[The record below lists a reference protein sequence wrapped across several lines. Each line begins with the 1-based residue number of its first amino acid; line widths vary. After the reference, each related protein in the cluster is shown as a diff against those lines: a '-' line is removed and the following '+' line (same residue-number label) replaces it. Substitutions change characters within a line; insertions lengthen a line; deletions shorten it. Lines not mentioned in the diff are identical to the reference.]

1 MEYDDHDDEP
11 SLYDHRSDPQTSCV
25 MDELSDEQTNN
36 QLSKCICHDLAH
48 GSPSLSLDVLT
59 TACDYSTP
67 FKSELVAKREDE
79 NSSPSVKA
87 LVINNMSKGWP
98 KAANYESDVQA
109 ILETAIEIY
118 CVILLTEN
126 PFPTSVQEVDWAKKA
141 WTLACHHHNTELT
154 HDGGILKLIMAWST
168 HICGQF
174 KSKACPIVATSFG
187 FKMSADKGVQT
198 KNHLL
203 VKLHANPTFPRCGA
217 LLWMNIKNK
226 SDDAI
231 KWEKYYNLF
240 PRVAFALVLMVIE
253 CAIDE
258 WASSSH
264 EMITFRE
271 DDYSSVFGSHLASLN
286 EFNQAAGELDLL
298 KKLLE
303 QVYSN
308 GCTHTS
314 ITVKN
319 INDQKKAILTHMFL
333 NAIHDYQM
341 GENTDSY

>member
-1 MEYDDHDDEP
+1 
-11 SLYDHRSDPQTSCV
+11 
-25 MDELSDEQTNN
+25 MDELSDKQTNN
-36 QLSKCICHDLAH
+36 QPSKCICHDLAC
-48 GSPSLSLDVLT
+48 GSPSLGLDVLA

-67 FKSELVAKREDE
+67 LESELVAKQEDE
-79 NSSPSVKA
+79 NNSPSVKA
-87 LVINNMSKGWP
+87 LVINNMSKGWL

-109 ILETAIEIY
+109 ILKTAIEIY

-141 WTLACHHHNTELT
+141 WTLACHHHNTKLA
-154 HDGGILKLIMAWST
+154 HDGGILKLIIAWST
-168 HICGQF
+168 HIHGQF

-187 FKMSADKGVQT
+187 FEMSADKGVQT
-198 KNHLL
+198 KNCLL
-203 VKLHANPTFPRCGA
+203 VSELKQDLAFIFHVQGSSLDEHTSLYTNPVIQQVINEVLF
-217 LLWMNIKNK
+217 KNK
-226 SDDAI
+226 SDNAI

-240 PRVAFALVLMVIE
+240 PQVAFALALIAIK

-264 EMITFRE
+264 EMITFKE
-271 DDYSSVFGSHLASLN
+271 DDCSSVFSGHLTSLN

-298 KKLLE
+298 KKLLK
-303 QVYSN
+303 QVYST
-308 GCTHTS
+308 GCIHAG

-319 INDQKKAILTHMFL
+319 TNDQKKAILTCTFL

-341 GENTDSY
+341 ANNTDSY